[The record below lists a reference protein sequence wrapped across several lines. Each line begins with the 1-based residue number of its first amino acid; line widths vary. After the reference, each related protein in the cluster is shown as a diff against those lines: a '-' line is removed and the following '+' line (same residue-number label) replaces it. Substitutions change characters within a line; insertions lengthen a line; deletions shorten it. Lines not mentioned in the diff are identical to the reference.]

1 MLCGKQFFQEISE
14 KILSSD
20 FSRKWGNIMAY
31 TVYLD
36 AGHGGY
42 DNGASDGNRKEKND
56 TLRLALAVGEIL
68 QNNGVAVGYTQGWKM
83 SMIRLCARHKLQMRQ
98 ERICLFLST
107 AMRRSTAINIMG
119 YRH

>member
-68 QNNGVAVGYTQGWKM
+68 QNNGVAVGYTRVEDVYD
-83 SMIRLCARHKLQMRQ
+83 SYISR
-98 ERICLFLST
+98 
-107 AMRRSTAINIMG
+107 
-119 YRH
+119 